1 MATKRKS
8 SGRSGESGSTLYGAL
23 AGLLIGLI
31 VAAVVAFYVTKAPVP
46 FVDRASRDAGKLP
59 DPRQAP
65 DPNAGLYGR
74 DGAAGTPPS
83 GPTATTPAPL
93 PGTGTAGADT
103 PPSKSDDLGALIATL
118 PTSNNKPAAAAVAPT
133 PAAPNPLPT
142 PIAKVAPTPARR
154 PRPARRRHRRPPRHR
169 PTAPTICRP
178 APSAAPTTPNR
189 SRPASSCWACRCR
202 CRRPKSTARR

>member
-142 PIAKVAPTPARR
+142 PIAKVAPTPAPA